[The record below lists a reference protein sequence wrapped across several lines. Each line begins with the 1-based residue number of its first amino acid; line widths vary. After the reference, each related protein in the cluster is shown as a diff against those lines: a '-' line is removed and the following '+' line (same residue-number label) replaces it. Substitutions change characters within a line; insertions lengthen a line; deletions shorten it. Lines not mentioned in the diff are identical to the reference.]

1 MTCRRSTRATS
12 PAPLPE
18 LRGSMSVAPEDNAQ
32 PELNPVLKLVLE
44 LGPLLLFFAVNGFF
58 GIFAATAV
66 FMATSIAAIAIT
78 FLLTKKLAIMPIVT
92 AGFVLVFG
100 GLTLYLHNE
109 TFIKLKVTIINLMF
123 AGILGA
129 GLLLG
134 RSFLKVVMGGV
145 FELTDEGW
153 HKLTLRWVFFFASV
167 ALLNE
172 VIWRNVSTDSWVTFK
187 TFGVLPLTIIFA
199 MAQTPLIQR
208 HEVAKD
214 AAE

>member
-1 MTCRRSTRATS
+1 MTA
-12 PAPLPE
+12 APKS
-18 LRGSMSVAPEDNAQ
+18 GAQ

-44 LGPLLLFFAVNGFF
+44 LGPLLLFFAINGFF

-66 FMATSIAAIAIT
+66 FMATSLASIALT
-78 FLLTKKLAIMPIVT
+78 FFLTKKLAVMPIVT

-123 AGILGA
+123 AGILAA

-134 RSFLKVVMGGV
+134 RSFLKVVMGSV
-145 FELTDEGW
+145 FELTEEGW
-153 HKLTLRWVFFFASV
+153 RKLTLRWVFFFTSV

-172 VIWRNVSTDSWVTFK
+172 IVWRNVSTDHWVTFK

-208 HEVAKD
+208 HEAAKD